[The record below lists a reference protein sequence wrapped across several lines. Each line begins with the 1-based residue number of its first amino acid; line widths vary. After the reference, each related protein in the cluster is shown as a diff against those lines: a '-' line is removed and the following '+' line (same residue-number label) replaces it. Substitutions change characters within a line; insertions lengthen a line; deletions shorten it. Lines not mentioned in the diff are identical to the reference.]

1 MLFLFTDLFAA
12 KKDLDKLLGEE
23 DKKALL
29 GPMYWI
35 NRLTFKFLSE
45 EKALLISIKSLCAS
59 LVDKVYLVHASPAIE
74 DANNAIDHFHIR
86 AGKTKK
92 ICQGKGKTVYVLDLR
107 GRTITS
113 YLKEWAIESLV

>member
-23 DKKALL
+23 DKKVLL
-29 GPMYWI
+29 GPMYWV

>member
-1 MLFLFTDLFAA
+1 
-12 KKDLDKLLGEE
+12 
-23 DKKALL
+23 
-29 GPMYWI
+29 
-35 NRLTFKFLSE
+35 LTFKFLSE

>member
-23 DKKALL
+23 DKKVLL
-29 GPMYWI
+29 GPMYWV

-59 LVDKVYLVHASPAIE
+59 LVDKVYLVHVSPAIE
-74 DANNAIDHFHIR
+74 NANNAIDHFHIR
-86 AGKTKK
+86 AVKTKK
-92 ICQGKGKTVYVLDLR
+92 NLSGER
-107 GRTITS
+107 
-113 YLKEWAIESLV
+113 

>member
-1 MLFLFTDLFAA
+1 V
-12 KKDLDKLLGEE
+12 
-23 DKKALL
+23 LL

-86 AGKTKK
+86 ASKTKK